1 VRPQVLERSCLVK
14 LRYLAVAALVGA
26 LSVLLVTAAI
36 GARKSAPPKAKTFFA
51 VLVGKNEVST
61 TTGKK
66 RAGDL
71 NARGGA
77 TAVIDGNQFC
87 FGIVVKNLDE
97 PTAAHVHKGR
107 PSVNGDIVIPLT
119 KPSAGDPGTSSGCE
133 TVDPALLAAINR
145 NSHKY
150 YFNVHTMA
158 FTNGAIRGQLF
169 GKRN

>member
-1 VRPQVLERSCLVK
+1 VK

-36 GARKSAPPKAKTFFA
+36 GAKQSAPPKAKTFFA
-51 VLVGKNEVST
+51 VLLGKNEVST

-87 FGIVVKNLDE
+87 FGIVVRNLDQ
-97 PTAAHVHKGR
+97 PVAAHVHKGR
-107 PSVNGDIVIPLT
+107 PSVNGPIRIPLT
-119 KPSAGDPGTSSGCE
+119 PPTSGDPGASSGCV
-133 TVDPALLAAINR
+133 TVGDAALLAAIKR
-145 NSHKY
+145 NPHKY
-150 YFNVHTMA
+150 YFNVHTEA
-158 FTNGAIRGQLF
+158 FPNGAIRGQIF